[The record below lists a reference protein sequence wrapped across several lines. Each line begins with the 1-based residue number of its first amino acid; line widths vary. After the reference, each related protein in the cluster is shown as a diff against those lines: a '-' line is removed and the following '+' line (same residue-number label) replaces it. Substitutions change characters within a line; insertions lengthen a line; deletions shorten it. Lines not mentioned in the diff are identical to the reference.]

1 MKKII
6 TAIALASLSLVGK
19 AQRLDITLTSGSV
32 VSYDISKIDCME
44 ILPEAEP
51 GKVSGNW
58 YLGYRVMSSSS
69 VHYDGTEKLTFN
81 NDKLIW
87 KTSTKET
94 VYDLT
99 YAENKKSFKAIPEGN
114 STGSTYNILAYEDE
128 LLVLK
133 TGSIMRYF

>member
-69 VHYDGTEKLTFN
+69 VHYDGTE
-81 NDKLIW
+81 
-87 KTSTKET
+87 
-94 VYDLT
+94 
-99 YAENKKSFKAIPEGN
+99 
-114 STGSTYNILAYEDE
+114 
-128 LLVLK
+128 
-133 TGSIMRYF
+133 